1 MAMRDGK
8 WFGSRRAAIALAIAA
23 TLLPLAAH
31 AQFFGDNWNDRPNR
45 RQGDRFFSFPFFD
58 RPYNPQQQYNA
69 PPGYSQPRPEESSR
83 APSPRKLDTPP
94 ASTIVVI
101 GDSFA
106 DWLAYGLEEVYA
118 DQPQLGVERRIRPN
132 SGLIHY
138 EPRNDALEWPQAIK
152 DILATEKPA
161 AIVVML
167 GLNDRVPLK
176 VQPRDAKPD
185 AKVESKQPAAGAN
198 AAGQGKP
205 EPKQPAASANT
216 PAGQTAQPQQDSKT
230 AAQPA
235 PAAGAQQSEEQA
247 AAAAAE
253 PQRPTVGGTYE
264 FHTDEWAALYAKRID
279 DMIAVLKSKGVP
291 VLWVGLPAV
300 RGPRATG
307 EMSYLDDLYHARA
320 DKAGIAYVDIWDGFV
335 DENGR
340 YTVQGPDFEGQIR
353 RLRSSDG
360 FHFSKVG
367 AVKLAHY
374 VEHELTRVMANPIAP
389 VALPLPEASAPAVA
403 APSGAPRPA
412 IGQVLPLAATHTGE
426 GGDLLGAGARQSPA
440 SADPTAASV
449 LVRGEALA
457 APAGRADNFT
467 WPRSSAGASAKP
479 AQSKPASSSAAITPV
494 PSTSP
499 QTTPPAAPVPSPTL
513 QTTQRSSAPAAAVNA
528 TAPAAPPAPISTPAA
543 Q

>member
-1 MAMRDGK
+1 MAMRNGK
-8 WFGSRRAAIALAIAA
+8 WLGSRRTAIALAIAVVA

-31 AQFFGDNWNDRPNR
+31 AQFFGTWDDRPNR
-45 RQGDRFFSFPFFD
+45 QGSGFFPFFD
-58 RPYNPQQQYNA
+58 RPYNPQQQQPYN
-69 PPGYSQPRPEESSR
+69 PPGYAQPRPEESSK
-83 APSPRKLDTPP
+83 APPPRKVETPP

-106 DWLAYGLEEVYA
+106 DWLAYGLEEIYA
-118 DQPQLGVERRIRPN
+118 DQPQLGVERKIRPN

-138 EPRNDALEWPQAIK
+138 EPRNDTLEWSQAVK

-176 VQPRDAKPD
+176 VQPGGAKPD
-185 AKVESKQPAAGAN
+185 AKAEGKQLAAGANTAGKPEGKQPAAGA
-198 AAGQGKP
+198 KP
-205 EPKQPAASANT
+205 
-216 PAGQTAQPQQDSKT
+216 PAGPVTQPQQGQDTKT

-235 PAAGAQQSEEQA
+235 PAGDALQSEEQP

-253 PQRPTVGGTYE
+253 PQRPTPGGTYE
-264 FHTDEWAALYAKRID
+264 FHTDEWAELYAKRID

-307 EMSYLDDLYHARA
+307 EMSYLDDLFHARA
-320 DKAGIAYVDIWDGFV
+320 DKAGIVYVDVWDGFV

-340 YTVQGPDFEGQIR
+340 YAVQGPDFEGQIR

-360 FHFSKVG
+360 VHFSKAG
-367 AVKLAHY
+367 ADKLAHY
-374 VEHELTRVMANPIAP
+374 VEHELTRVMANPVVP
-389 VALPLPEASAPAVA
+389 VALPVPEAAAPAA
-403 APSGAPRPA
+403 AATPGASRPA
-412 IGQVLPLAATHTGE
+412 IGPVLPLAATGTGE
-426 GGDLLGAGARQSPA
+426 GGDLLGAGARASPA
-440 SADPTAASV
+440 SPDPTAASV

-479 AQSKPASSSAAITPV
+479 AQKAASSPPPGTSTPASSAPTYAPASAASTP
-494 PSTSP
+494 
-499 QTTPPAAPVPSPTL
+499 A
-513 QTTQRSSAPAAAVNA
+513 SAPAAS
-528 TAPAAPPAPISTPAA
+528 APAPAQAATPAPAGTPAA